1 MSPSLPPIRSLLEQR
16 AFVRSSLRQVFDS
29 RGFLEVDTPVLSSE
43 VLPEATIDPLEVQLD
58 GPAVPPH
65 YLQASP
71 EALMKR
77 MLAQGAGAIYQF
89 ARSFR
94 AGERGKRHDVEF
106 VLLEWYAPGTTLD
119 DSALLLESLCRHTL
133 GTAGIDRFTCAEAF
147 GLHAGVDP
155 LSASLADWQ
164 AAGRRLGVAAA
175 HGHPESGDGW
185 FELLLSEVVGPH
197 LGHQRPAL
205 LEAWPV
211 SQAAFARI
219 DPADTRVARRF
230 ELFANGVEL
239 ANGWEEDT
247 NRAVL
252 LERIDAA
259 NAVRERDGRGSLPL
273 PHKLIAAHGAQM
285 PEGVGAALGFD
296 RLVMLAAG
304 ATTIDAIRP
313 FSSRTA

>member
-1 MSPSLPPIRSLLEQR
+1 M
-16 AFVRSSLRQVFDS
+16 
-29 RGFLEVDTPVLSSE
+29 
-43 VLPEATIDPLEVQLD
+43 
-58 GPAVPPH
+58 
-65 YLQASP
+65 
-71 EALMKR
+71 
-77 MLAQGAGAIYQF
+77 
-89 ARSFR
+89 
-94 AGERGKRHDVEF
+94 EF